1 VRIALAR
8 LVPVALLAAAL
19 AGCAAGSSA
28 YKKGYIAAKVH
39 DWDTAVAHFRTA
51 VQDDPDKPEYRIA
64 LERAMMEA
72 ALLHAS
78 AAKDFEAQGQ
88 LDAAL
93 REYHRASEYDPSN
106 RQLAAR
112 VVDLD
117 RRIAE
122 QIEAGRP
129 RPKIDVMRERARR
142 LSPEPTL
149 NPSSREPLDLH
160 FTGSV
165 RDLLK
170 FIADATG
177 INITFTGDYRDP
189 PQYSI
194 QISGVT
200 LEQALQQVLS
210 ANTLFY
216 KVLNERTILVIPD
229 TAQNRNRYEEMVV
242 RTFYLSHADAQD
254 VVQLLNAVMRVPG
267 VPMVPAFFP
276 NKNQNSITVRTSAP
290 MMAIMERLVE
300 ANDRPPG
307 EIILDVQILEV
318 NRTRAKQF
326 GLDLSAYSITGIFS
340 PEVAPGVSTPTGGGA
355 SAITTSPFNL
365 NTLSRGVSAADFYLS
380 VPTAIIRFLET
391 DSQTKLVA
399 KPQLRGQEGQ
409 KITLNLGDEIPVAQ
423 TTFGSIGGAGSLAT
437 TPVSSYQ
444 YKPVGIIVIVTP
456 RVTFDGDVVLEL
468 SVENSAVGQDVNIA
482 GQNFPSF
489 ATRKVETKIRLRDGE
504 STLLAGLL
512 REDSR
517 RTYKGFPGL
526 IHLPVFKSLFTSN
539 DLSSGQTDIVM
550 LLTPRIVRG
559 HDLKQQDIDPVYIG
573 SQQNLGL
580 TGPPPLIGAPEGAG
594 SAPPV
599 PPGTAPGLAPAPGA
613 PGTLQ
618 QPGVVPQTPTHAPAP
633 TPPAPQPEAA
643 QQPALQ
649 PEPAPT
655 PAAQEAP
662 PPPVPGGMRM
672 TVTTPGT
679 EFRVGG
685 GPYTVPISVSDSP
698 RVTTVT
704 VTLTF
709 NPAVL
714 KVRSVQEG
722 SFMRQGGVTA
732 QFTHQEDA
740 AAGRVDLT
748 VVRNGDAVGATGSG
762 LIAAVLF
769 EPVGPGSTSITAA
782 GAAAGPGGA
791 AVTVQT
797 TPASVTVK

>member
-8 LVPVALLAAAL
+8 LVPVALLAAVL
-19 AGCAAGSSA
+19 AGCATGSSA
-28 YKKGYIAAKVH
+28 YKKGYTAAKVH

-51 VQDDPDKPEYRIA
+51 VQEDPDKPEYRIA

-78 AAKDFEAQGQ
+78 AGKEFEAQGQ

-112 VVDLD
+112 VMDID

-122 QIEAGRP
+122 QIEASRP

-142 LSPEPTL
+142 MTPEPTL
-149 NPSSREPLDLH
+149 NPASREPLDLH

-210 ANTLFY
+210 ANALFY

-242 RTFYLSHADAQD
+242 RTFYLSHAEATE

-267 VPMVPAFFP
+267 VPMVPAFYA
-276 NKNQNSITVRTSAP
+276 NKTQNSITVRGSAP
-290 MMAIMERLVE
+290 LVAIMERLVE

-318 NRTRAKQF
+318 NRGRAKQF
-326 GLDLSAYSITGIFS
+326 GLDLSAYSITGVFS
-340 PEVAPGVSTPTGGGA
+340 PEARPKGVGD
-355 SAITTSPFNL
+355 TTAVNPVQPPFNL
-365 NTLSRGVSAADFYLS
+365 NTISRGVSAADFYLS

-409 KITLNLGDEIPVAQ
+409 KITLNLGDQIPVAN
-423 TTFGSIGGAGSLAT
+423 TTFGAIGGAGSLAT
-437 TPVSSYQ
+437 TPVSSYS
-444 YKPVGIIVIVTP
+444 YKDVGINVIVTP

-468 SVENSAVGQDVNIA
+468 SVENSAVGQDVSIA

-489 ATRKVETKIRLRDGE
+489 ASRKVETKIRLRDGE

-517 RTYKGFPGL
+517 RAYKGFPGL

-539 DLSSGQTDIVM
+539 DISSSQTDIVM

-559 HDLKQQDIDPVYIG
+559 HDLTQQDIDPVYIG

-580 TGPPPLIGAPEGAG
+580 TGPPPLIGAPESGGAAP
-594 SAPPV
+594 APPA
-599 PPGTAPGLAPAPGA
+599 PQAAPGQLAPAPGA
-613 PGTLQ
+613 TGTLP
-618 QPGVVPQTPTHAPAP
+618 QPGVVPQTPPAP
-633 TPPAPQPEAA
+633 STTPPLPPQPEAP
-643 QQPALQ
+643 QQPMLQ
-649 PEPAPT
+649 PEPSPT
-655 PAAQEAP
+655 PAAPQA
-662 PPPVPGGMRM
+662 PVPSGLRM
-672 TVTTPGT
+672 VVTTPGP
-679 EFRVGG
+679 EFRLGG

-698 RVTTVT
+698 RVSTVT

-709 NPAVL
+709 DPAVL

-722 SFMRQGGVTA
+722 SFMRQGGVEA
-732 QFTHQEDA
+732 QFTHQEDPA
-740 AAGRVDLT
+740 GGRVDLT

-762 LIAAVLF
+762 LIAAVMF
-769 EPVGPGSTSITAA
+769 EPVAAGSTTITAA
-782 GAAAGPGGA
+782 GAASGPGGA
-791 AVTVQT
+791 PVTVQAA
-797 TPASVTVK
+797 PASVTVK

>member
-1 VRIALAR
+1 MKTALAR
-8 LVPVALLAAAL
+8 LVPVALVAATL

-28 YKKGYIAAKVH
+28 YKKGYTAAKVH
-39 DWDTAVAHFRTA
+39 DWDAAVAHFRTA

-72 ALLHAS
+72 ALIHAS
-78 AAKDFEAQGQ
+78 AAKEFEAQGQ

-112 VVDLD
+112 VVELD
-117 RRIAE
+117 RKIAE

-142 LSPEPTL
+142 LTPEPTL
-149 NPSSREPLDLH
+149 NPTSREPLDLH

-177 INITFTGDYRDP
+177 INITFTGDFRDP
-189 PQYSI
+189 PQYTI

-210 ANTLFY
+210 ANALFY

-254 VVQLLNAVMRVPG
+254 IVQLLNAVMRVPG

-276 NKNQNSITVRTSAP
+276 NKNQNSITVRGTAALV
-290 MMAIMERLVE
+290 AIMERLVE

-340 PEVAPGVSTPTGGGA
+340 PEAAPGVSTPTGGGG
-355 SAITTSPFNL
+355 SSITTSPFNL

-409 KITLNLGDEIPVAQ
+409 KITLALGDQIPVAN

-437 TPVSSYQ
+437 TPVSSYT
-444 YKPVGIIVIVTP
+444 YKDVGINVIVTP

-468 SVENSAVGQDVNIA
+468 SVENSALGQDVNIA

-489 ATRKVETKIRLRDGE
+489 ASRKVDTKIRLRDGE

-526 IHLPVFKSLFTSN
+526 IHLPVFKSFFTSN

-559 HDLKQQDIDPVYIG
+559 HELTQQDVDPVYIG

-580 TGPPPLIGAPEGAG
+580 TGPPPLIGAPETPAGA
-594 SAPPV
+594 
-599 PPGTAPGLAPAPGA
+599 APAPQGSGPGLVPAPAA

-618 QPGVVPQTPTHAPAP
+618 QPGVVPQAPAP
-633 TPPAPQPEAA
+633 APAPAPQPEAS
-643 QQPALQ
+643 QTPILQ

-655 PAAQEAP
+655 PAGQEAQTQP
-662 PPPVPGGMRM
+662 AAAGGMRM
-672 TVTTPGT
+672 SVTTPGT

-722 SFMRQGGVTA
+722 SFMRQGGVST

-748 VVRNGDAVGATGSG
+748 VVRNGDAVGATGAG
-762 LIAAVLF
+762 LIGAVMFDPVAA
-769 EPVGPGSTSITAA
+769 GSTTITAA
-782 GAAAGPGGA
+782 GAAAGPAGA
-791 AVTVQT
+791 PVTVQVA
-797 TPASVTVK
+797 PASVTVK

>member
-1 VRIALAR
+1 MRIALAR
-8 LVPVALLAAAL
+8 LVPVALLAAVL
-19 AGCAAGSSA
+19 AGCATGSSA
-28 YKKGYIAAKVH
+28 YKKGYTAAKVH

-51 VQDDPDKPEYRIA
+51 VQEDPDKPEYRIA

-78 AAKDFEAQGQ
+78 AGKEFEAQGQ

-112 VVDLD
+112 VMDID

-122 QIEAGRP
+122 QIEASRP

-142 LSPEPTL
+142 MTPEPTL
-149 NPSSREPLDLH
+149 NPASREPLDLH

-210 ANTLFY
+210 ANALFY

-242 RTFYLSHADAQD
+242 RTFYLSHAEATE

-267 VPMVPAFFP
+267 VPMVPAFYA
-276 NKNQNSITVRTSAP
+276 NKTQNSITVRGSAP
-290 MMAIMERLVE
+290 LVAIMERLVE

-318 NRTRAKQF
+318 NRGRAKQF
-326 GLDLSAYSITGIFS
+326 GLDLSAYSITGVFS
-340 PEVAPGVSTPTGGGA
+340 PEARPKGVGD
-355 SAITTSPFNL
+355 TTAVNPVQPPFNL
-365 NTLSRGVSAADFYLS
+365 NTISRGVSAADFYLS

-409 KITLNLGDEIPVAQ
+409 KITLNLGDQIPVAN
-423 TTFGSIGGAGSLAT
+423 TTFGAIGGAGSLAT
-437 TPVSSYQ
+437 TPVSSYS
-444 YKPVGIIVIVTP
+444 YKDVGINVIVTP

-468 SVENSAVGQDVNIA
+468 SVENSAVGQDVSIA

-489 ATRKVETKIRLRDGE
+489 ASRKVETKIRLRDGE

-517 RTYKGFPGL
+517 RAYKGFPGL

-539 DLSSGQTDIVM
+539 DISSSQTDIVM

-559 HDLKQQDIDPVYIG
+559 HDLTQQDIDPVYIG

-580 TGPPPLIGAPEGAG
+580 TGPPPLIGAPESGGAAP
-594 SAPPV
+594 APPA
-599 PPGTAPGLAPAPGA
+599 PQAAPGQLAPAPGA
-613 PGTLQ
+613 TGTLP
-618 QPGVVPQTPTHAPAP
+618 QPGVVPQTPPAP
-633 TPPAPQPEAA
+633 STTPPLPPQPEAP
-643 QQPALQ
+643 QQPMLQ
-649 PEPAPT
+649 PEPSPT
-655 PAAQEAP
+655 PAAPQA
-662 PPPVPGGMRM
+662 PVPSGLRM
-672 TVTTPGT
+672 VVTTPGP
-679 EFRVGG
+679 EFRLGG

-698 RVTTVT
+698 RVSTVT

-709 NPAVL
+709 DPAVL

-722 SFMRQGGVTA
+722 SFMRQGGVEA
-732 QFTHQEDA
+732 QFTHQEDPA
-740 AAGRVDLT
+740 GGRVDLT

-762 LIAAVLF
+762 LIAAVMF
-769 EPVGPGSTSITAA
+769 EPVAAGSTTITAA
-782 GAAAGPGGA
+782 GAASGPGGA
-791 AVTVQT
+791 PVTVQAA
-797 TPASVTVK
+797 PASVTVK

>member
-1 VRIALAR
+1 MRIALAR
-8 LVPVALLAAAL
+8 LVPVALLAAVL
-19 AGCAAGSSA
+19 AGCATGSSA
-28 YKKGYIAAKVH
+28 YKKGYTAAKVH

-51 VQDDPDKPEYRIA
+51 VQEDPDKPEYRIA

-78 AAKDFEAQGQ
+78 AGKEFEAQGQ

-112 VVDLD
+112 VMDID

-122 QIEAGRP
+122 QIEASRP

-142 LSPEPTL
+142 MTPEPTL
-149 NPSSREPLDLH
+149 NPASREPLDLH

-210 ANTLFY
+210 ANALFY
-216 KVLNERTILVIPD
+216 KVLNERTILVVPD

-242 RTFYLSHADAQD
+242 RTFYLSHAEATE

-267 VPMVPAFFP
+267 VPMVPAFYA
-276 NKNQNSITVRTSAP
+276 NKTQNSITVRGSAP
-290 MMAIMERLVE
+290 LVAIMERLVE

-318 NRTRAKQF
+318 NRGRAKQF
-326 GLDLSAYSITGIFS
+326 GLDLSAYSITGVFS
-340 PEVAPGVSTPTGGGA
+340 PEARPKGVGD
-355 SAITTSPFNL
+355 TTAVNPVQPPFNL
-365 NTLSRGVSAADFYLS
+365 NTISRGVSAADFYLS

-409 KITLNLGDEIPVAQ
+409 KITLNLGDQIPVAN
-423 TTFGSIGGAGSLAT
+423 TTFGAIGGAGSLAT
-437 TPVSSYQ
+437 TPVSSYS
-444 YKPVGIIVIVTP
+444 YKDVGINVIVTP

-468 SVENSAVGQDVNIA
+468 SVENSAVGQDVSIA

-489 ATRKVETKIRLRDGE
+489 ASRKVETKIRLRDGE

-517 RTYKGFPGL
+517 RAYKGFPGL

-539 DLSSGQTDIVM
+539 DISSSQTDIVM

-559 HDLKQQDIDPVYIG
+559 HDLTQQDIDPVYIG

-580 TGPPPLIGAPEGAG
+580 TGPPPLIGAPESGGAAP
-594 SAPPV
+594 APPA
-599 PPGTAPGLAPAPGA
+599 PQAAPGQLAPAPGA
-613 PGTLQ
+613 TGTLP
-618 QPGVVPQTPTHAPAP
+618 QPGVVPQTPPAP
-633 TPPAPQPEAA
+633 STTPPLPPQPEAP
-643 QQPALQ
+643 QQPMLQ
-649 PEPAPT
+649 PEPSPT
-655 PAAQEAP
+655 PAAPQA
-662 PPPVPGGMRM
+662 PVPSGLRM
-672 TVTTPGT
+672 VVTTPGP
-679 EFRVGG
+679 EFRLGG

-698 RVTTVT
+698 RVSTVT

-709 NPAVL
+709 DPAVL
-714 KVRSVQEG
+714 KVRSVKEG
-722 SFMRQGGVTA
+722 SFMRQGGVEA
-732 QFTHQEDA
+732 QFTHQEDPA
-740 AAGRVDLT
+740 GGRVDLT

-762 LIAAVLF
+762 LIAAVMF
-769 EPVGPGSTSITAA
+769 EPVAAGSTTITAA
-782 GAAAGPGGA
+782 GAASGPGGA
-791 AVTVQT
+791 PVTVQAA
-797 TPASVTVK
+797 PASVTVK

>member
-1 VRIALAR
+1 MRIALAR
-8 LVPVALLAAAL
+8 LVPVALLAAVL
-19 AGCAAGSSA
+19 AGCATGSSA
-28 YKKGYIAAKVH
+28 YKKGYTAAKVH

-51 VQDDPDKPEYRIA
+51 VQEDPDKPEYRIA

-78 AAKDFEAQGQ
+78 AGKEFEAQGQ

-112 VVDLD
+112 VMDID

-122 QIEAGRP
+122 QIEASRP

-142 LSPEPTL
+142 MTPEPTL
-149 NPSSREPLDLH
+149 NPASREPLDLH

-210 ANTLFY
+210 ANALFY

-242 RTFYLSHADAQD
+242 RTFYLSHAEATE

-267 VPMVPAFFP
+267 VPMVPAFYA
-276 NKNQNSITVRTSAP
+276 NKTQNSITVRGSAP
-290 MMAIMERLVE
+290 LVAIMERLVE

-318 NRTRAKQF
+318 NRGRAKQF
-326 GLDLSAYSITGIFS
+326 GLDLSAYSITGVFS
-340 PEVAPGVSTPTGGGA
+340 PEARPKGVGD
-355 SAITTSPFNL
+355 TTAVNPVQPPFNL
-365 NTLSRGVSAADFYLS
+365 NTISRGVSAADFYLS

-409 KITLNLGDEIPVAQ
+409 KITLNLGDQIPVAN
-423 TTFGSIGGAGSLAT
+423 TTFGAIGGAGSLAT
-437 TPVSSYQ
+437 TPVSSYS
-444 YKPVGIIVIVTP
+444 YKDVGINVIVTP

-468 SVENSAVGQDVNIA
+468 SVENSAVGQDVSIA

-489 ATRKVETKIRLRDGE
+489 ASRKVETKIRLRDGE

-517 RTYKGFPGL
+517 RAYKGFPGL

-539 DLSSGQTDIVM
+539 DISSSQTDIVM

-559 HDLKQQDIDPVYIG
+559 HDLTQQDIDPVYIG

-580 TGPPPLIGAPEGAG
+580 TGPPPLIGAPESGGAAP
-594 SAPPV
+594 APPA
-599 PPGTAPGLAPAPGA
+599 PQAAPGQLAPAPGA
-613 PGTLQ
+613 TGTLP
-618 QPGVVPQTPTHAPAP
+618 QPGVVPQTPLAPST
-633 TPPAPQPEAA
+633 TPPLPPQPEAP
-643 QQPALQ
+643 QQPMLQ
-649 PEPAPT
+649 PEPSPT
-655 PAAQEAP
+655 PAAPQA
-662 PPPVPGGMRM
+662 PVPSGLRM
-672 TVTTPGT
+672 VVTTPGP
-679 EFRVGG
+679 EFRLGG

-698 RVTTVT
+698 RVSTVT

-709 NPAVL
+709 DPAVL

-722 SFMRQGGVTA
+722 SFMRQGGVEA
-732 QFTHQEDA
+732 QFTHQEDPA
-740 AAGRVDLT
+740 GGRVDLT

-762 LIAAVLF
+762 LIAAVMF
-769 EPVGPGSTSITAA
+769 EPVAAGSTTITAA
-782 GAAAGPGGA
+782 GAASGPGGA
-791 AVTVQT
+791 PVTVQAA
-797 TPASVTVK
+797 PASVTVK

>member
-1 VRIALAR
+1 
-8 LVPVALLAAAL
+8 VALLAAVL
-19 AGCAAGSSA
+19 AGCATGSSA
-28 YKKGYIAAKVH
+28 YKKGYTAAKVH

-51 VQDDPDKPEYRIA
+51 VQEDPDKPEYRIA

-78 AAKDFEAQGQ
+78 AGKEFEAQGQ

-112 VVDLD
+112 VMDID

-122 QIEAGRP
+122 QIEASRP

-142 LSPEPTL
+142 MTPEPTL
-149 NPSSREPLDLH
+149 NPASREPLDLH

-210 ANTLFY
+210 ANALFY

-242 RTFYLSHADAQD
+242 RTFYLSHAEATE

-267 VPMVPAFFP
+267 VPMVPAFYA
-276 NKNQNSITVRTSAP
+276 NKTQNSITVRGSAP
-290 MMAIMERLVE
+290 LVAIMERLVE

-318 NRTRAKQF
+318 NRGRAKQF
-326 GLDLSAYSITGIFS
+326 GLDLSAYSITGVFS
-340 PEVAPGVSTPTGGGA
+340 PEARPKGVGD
-355 SAITTSPFNL
+355 TTAVNPVQPPFNL
-365 NTLSRGVSAADFYLS
+365 NTISRGVSAADFYLS

-409 KITLNLGDEIPVAQ
+409 KITLNLGDQIPVAN
-423 TTFGSIGGAGSLAT
+423 TTFGAIGGAGSLAT
-437 TPVSSYQ
+437 TPVSSYS
-444 YKPVGIIVIVTP
+444 YKDVGINVIVTP

-468 SVENSAVGQDVNIA
+468 SVENSAVGQDVSIA

-489 ATRKVETKIRLRDGE
+489 ASRKVETKIRLRDGE

-517 RTYKGFPGL
+517 RAYKGFPGL

-539 DLSSGQTDIVM
+539 DISSSQTDIVM

-559 HDLKQQDIDPVYIG
+559 HDLTQQDIDPVYIG

-580 TGPPPLIGAPEGAG
+580 TGPPPLIGAPESGGAAP
-594 SAPPV
+594 APPA
-599 PPGTAPGLAPAPGA
+599 PQAAPGQLAPAPGA
-613 PGTLQ
+613 TGTLP
-618 QPGVVPQTPTHAPAP
+618 QPGVVPQTPPAP
-633 TPPAPQPEAA
+633 STTPPLPPQPEAP
-643 QQPALQ
+643 QQPMLQ
-649 PEPAPT
+649 PEPSPT
-655 PAAQEAP
+655 PAAPQA
-662 PPPVPGGMRM
+662 PVPSGLRM
-672 TVTTPGT
+672 VVTTPGP
-679 EFRVGG
+679 EFRLGG

-698 RVTTVT
+698 RVSTVT

-709 NPAVL
+709 DPAVL

-722 SFMRQGGVTA
+722 SFMRQGGVEA
-732 QFTHQEDA
+732 QFTHQEDPA
-740 AAGRVDLT
+740 GGRVDLT

-762 LIAAVLF
+762 LIAAVMF
-769 EPVGPGSTSITAA
+769 EPVAAGSTTITAA
-782 GAAAGPGGA
+782 GAASGPGGA
-791 AVTVQT
+791 PVTVQAA
-797 TPASVTVK
+797 PASVTVK

>member
-1 VRIALAR
+1 MRIALAR
-8 LVPVALLAAAL
+8 LVPIALLAAAL
-19 AGCAAGSSA
+19 TGCAAGSSA
-28 YKKGYIAAKVH
+28 YKKGYTAAKVH

-72 ALLHAS
+72 ALIHAS
-78 AAKDFEAQGQ
+78 AGKDFEAQGQ

-112 VVDLD
+112 VMDVD

-122 QIEAGRP
+122 QIEATRP

-142 LSPEPTL
+142 LTPEPTL
-149 NPSSREPLDLH
+149 NPTSREPLDLH

-210 ANTLFY
+210 ANALFY

-267 VPMVPAFFP
+267 VPMVPAFFA
-276 NKNQNSITVRTSAP
+276 NKNQNSITVRGSAP
-290 MMAIMERLVE
+290 LVAIMERLVE

-318 NRTRAKQF
+318 SRGRAKQF
-326 GLDLSAYSITGIFS
+326 GLDLSAYSITGVFS
-340 PEVAPGVSTPTGGGA
+340 PEARPTPAPATGGTVGVP
-355 SAITTSPFNL
+355 PFNL
-365 NTLSRGVSAADFYLS
+365 NTISRGVSAADFYLS
-380 VPTAIIRFLET
+380 VPTAIVRFLET
-391 DSQTKLVA
+391 DTQTKLVA

-409 KITLNLGDEIPVAQ
+409 KITLNLGDQIPVAN
-423 TTFGSIGGAGSLAT
+423 TTFGAIGGAGSLAT
-437 TPVSSYQ
+437 TPVSSYT
-444 YKPVGIIVIVTP
+444 YKDVGINVTVTP
-456 RVTFDGDVVLEL
+456 RVTFDGDVILEL
-468 SVENSAVGQDVNIA
+468 TVENSAVGQDVNIA

-489 ATRKVETKIRLRDGE
+489 ASRKVETKIRLRDGE

-526 IHLPVFKSLFTSN
+526 IHLPVFKSIFTSN
-539 DLSSGQTDIVM
+539 DLQSGQTDIVM

-580 TGPPPLIGAPEGAG
+580 SGPPPLIGAPDSGGGAP
-594 SAPPV
+594 APPA
-599 PPGTAPGLAPAPGA
+599 PQSTPGQLAPAPGA
-613 PGTLQ
+613 TGTLP
-618 QPGVVPQTPTHAPAP
+618 QPGVVPQTPPAP
-633 TPPAPQPEAA
+633 STAPPLPPQPEAP
-643 QQPALQ
+643 QQPMLQ
-649 PEPAPT
+649 PEPSPT
-655 PAAQEAP
+655 PAAPEATQA
-662 PPPVPGGMRM
+662 PVPGGLRM
-672 TVTTPGT
+672 VVTTPGP
-679 EFRVGG
+679 EFRLGG

-722 SFMRQGGVTA
+722 SFMRQGGVTS
-732 QFTHQEDA
+732 QFTHQEDPA
-740 AAGRVDLT
+740 GGRVDLT
-748 VVRNGDAVGATGSG
+748 VVRNGDAIGATGSG
-762 LIAAVLF
+762 LIAAVMF
-769 EPVGPGSTSITAA
+769 EPVAPGSTTITAA
-782 GAAAGPGGA
+782 GAASGPGGA
-791 AVTVQT
+791 PVTVQAV
-797 TPASVTVK
+797 PASVTVK

>member
-1 VRIALAR
+1 MRIALAR
-8 LVPVALLAAAL
+8 LVPVALLAAVL
-19 AGCAAGSSA
+19 AGCATGSSA
-28 YKKGYIAAKVH
+28 YKKGYTAAKVH

-51 VQDDPDKPEYRIA
+51 VQEDPDKPEYRIA

-78 AAKDFEAQGQ
+78 AGKEFEAQGQ

-112 VVDLD
+112 VMDID

-122 QIEAGRP
+122 QIEASRP

-142 LSPEPTL
+142 MSPEPTL
-149 NPSSREPLDLH
+149 NPTSREPLDLH

-210 ANTLFY
+210 ANALFY

-242 RTFYLSHADAQD
+242 RTFYLSHAEATE

-267 VPMVPAFFP
+267 VPMVPAFYA
-276 NKNQNSITVRTSAP
+276 NKTQNSITVRGSAP
-290 MMAIMERLVE
+290 LVAIMERLVE

-318 NRTRAKQF
+318 NRGRAKQF
-326 GLDLSAYSITGIFS
+326 GLDLSAYSITGVFS
-340 PEVAPGVSTPTGGGA
+340 PEARPKGVGD
-355 SAITTSPFNL
+355 TTAVNPVQPPFNL
-365 NTLSRGVSAADFYLS
+365 NTISRGVSAADFYLS

-409 KITLNLGDEIPVAQ
+409 KITLNLGDQIPVAN
-423 TTFGSIGGAGSLAT
+423 TTFGAIGGAGSLAT
-437 TPVSSYQ
+437 TPVSSYS
-444 YKPVGIIVIVTP
+444 YKDVGINVIVTP

-468 SVENSAVGQDVNIA
+468 SVENSAVGQDVSIA

-489 ATRKVETKIRLRDGE
+489 ASRKVETKIRLRDGE

-517 RTYKGFPGL
+517 RAYKGFPGL

-539 DLSSGQTDIVM
+539 DISSSQTDIVM

-559 HDLKQQDIDPVYIG
+559 HDLTQQDIDPVYIG

-580 TGPPPLIGAPEGAG
+580 TGPPPLIGAPESGGAAP
-594 SAPPV
+594 APPA
-599 PPGTAPGLAPAPGA
+599 PQAAPGQLAPAPGA
-613 PGTLQ
+613 TGTLP
-618 QPGVVPQTPTHAPAP
+618 QPGVVPQTPPAP
-633 TPPAPQPEAA
+633 STTPPLPPQPEAP
-643 QQPALQ
+643 QQPMLQ
-649 PEPAPT
+649 PEPSPT
-655 PAAQEAP
+655 PAAPQA
-662 PPPVPGGMRM
+662 PVPSGLRM
-672 TVTTPGT
+672 VVTTPGP
-679 EFRVGG
+679 EFRLGG

-698 RVTTVT
+698 RVSTVT

-709 NPAVL
+709 DPAVL

-722 SFMRQGGVTA
+722 SFMRQGGVEA
-732 QFTHQEDA
+732 QFTHQEDPA
-740 AAGRVDLT
+740 GGRVDLT

-762 LIAAVLF
+762 LIAAVMF
-769 EPVGPGSTSITAA
+769 EPVAAGSTTITAA
-782 GAAAGPGGA
+782 GAASGPGGA
-791 AVTVQT
+791 PVTVQAA
-797 TPASVTVK
+797 PVSVTVK

>member
-8 LVPVALLAAAL
+8 LVPIALLAAVL
-19 AGCAAGSSA
+19 TGCAAGSSA
-28 YKKGYIAAKVH
+28 YKKGYTAAKVH

-78 AAKDFEAQGQ
+78 AGKDFEAQGQ

-112 VVDLD
+112 VVDVD

-122 QIEAGRP
+122 QIEASRP

-142 LSPEPTL
+142 MTPEPTL
-149 NPSSREPLDLH
+149 NPTSREPLDLH

-170 FIADATG
+170 FIADAFG

-210 ANTLFY
+210 ANALFY
-216 KVLNERTILVIPD
+216 KVLNEHTILVIPD

-267 VPMVPAFFP
+267 VPMVPAFFA
-276 NKNQNSITVRTSAP
+276 NKNQNSITVRGSAP
-290 MMAIMERLVE
+290 LVAIMERLVE

-318 NRTRAKQF
+318 SRGRAKQF
-326 GLDLSAYSITGIFS
+326 GLDLSAYSITGVFS
-340 PEVAPGVSTPTGGGA
+340 PEVAPTVGTGGAISTP
-355 SAITTSPFNL
+355 PFNL
-365 NTLSRGVSAADFYLS
+365 NTISRGVSAADFYLS
-380 VPTAIIRFLET
+380 VPTAIVRFLET
-391 DSQTKLVA
+391 DTQTKLVA

-409 KITLNLGDEIPVAQ
+409 KITLNLGDQIPVAN
-423 TTFGSIGGAGSLAT
+423 TTFGAIGGAGSLAT
-437 TPVSSYQ
+437 TPVSSYT
-444 YKPVGIIVIVTP
+444 YKDVGINVIVTP
-456 RVTFDGDVVLEL
+456 RVTFDGDVILEL

-489 ATRKVETKIRLRDGE
+489 ASRKVETKIRLRDGE

-539 DLSSGQTDIVM
+539 DLQSGQTDIVM

-559 HDLKQQDIDPVYIG
+559 HDLKQEDIDPVYIG

-580 TGPPPLIGAPEGAG
+580 TGPPPLIGAPDSGGAAPAPPAPEGA
-594 SAPPV
+594 
-599 PPGTAPGLAPAPGA
+599 PGQQLAPAPGA
-613 PGTLQ
+613 TGTLP
-618 QPGVVPQTPTHAPAP
+618 QPGVVPQTPPAP
-633 TPPAPQPEAA
+633 STTPPLPPQPEAP
-643 QQPALQ
+643 QQPMLQ
-649 PEPAPT
+649 PEPSPT
-655 PAAQEAP
+655 PAAPEATQA
-662 PPPVPGGMRM
+662 PVPGGLRLV
-672 TVTTPGT
+672 VTAPGP
-679 EFRVGG
+679 EFRLGG

-722 SFMRQGGVTA
+722 SFMRQGGVTS
-732 QFTHQEDA
+732 QFTHQEDPA
-740 AAGRVDLT
+740 GGRVDLT

-762 LIAAVLF
+762 LIAAVMF
-769 EPVGPGSTSITAA
+769 EPVAPGSTTITAA
-782 GAAAGPGGA
+782 GAASGPGGA
-791 AVTVQT
+791 PVTVQAV
-797 TPASVTVK
+797 PASVTVK

>member
-1 VRIALAR
+1 MRIALAR
-8 LVPVALLAAAL
+8 LVPVALLAAVL
-19 AGCAAGSSA
+19 AGCATGSSA
-28 YKKGYIAAKVH
+28 YKKGYTAAKVH

-51 VQDDPDKPEYRIA
+51 VQEDPDKPEYRIA

-78 AAKDFEAQGQ
+78 AGKEFEAQGQ

-112 VVDLD
+112 VMDID

-122 QIEAGRP
+122 QIEASRP

-142 LSPEPTL
+142 MTPEPTL
-149 NPSSREPLDLH
+149 NPASREPLDLH

-210 ANTLFY
+210 ANALFY
-216 KVLNERTILVIPD
+216 KVLNERTILVVPD

-242 RTFYLSHADAQD
+242 RTFYLSHAEATE

-267 VPMVPAFFP
+267 VPMVPAFYA
-276 NKNQNSITVRTSAP
+276 NKTQNSITVRGSAP
-290 MMAIMERLVE
+290 LVAIMERLVE

-318 NRTRAKQF
+318 NRGRAKQF
-326 GLDLSAYSITGIFS
+326 GLDLSAYSITGVFS
-340 PEVAPGVSTPTGGGA
+340 PEARPKGVGD
-355 SAITTSPFNL
+355 TTAVNPVQPPFNL
-365 NTLSRGVSAADFYLS
+365 NTISRGVSAADFYLS

-409 KITLNLGDEIPVAQ
+409 KITLNLGDQIPVAN
-423 TTFGSIGGAGSLAT
+423 TTFGAIGGAGSLAT
-437 TPVSSYQ
+437 TPVSSYS
-444 YKPVGIIVIVTP
+444 YKDVGINVIVTP

-468 SVENSAVGQDVNIA
+468 SVENSAVGQDVSIA

-489 ATRKVETKIRLRDGE
+489 ASRKVETKIRLRDGE

-517 RTYKGFPGL
+517 RAYKGFPGL

-539 DLSSGQTDIVM
+539 DISSSQTDIVM

-559 HDLKQQDIDPVYIG
+559 HDLTQQDIDPVYIG

-580 TGPPPLIGAPEGAG
+580 TGPPPLIGAPESGGAAP
-594 SAPPV
+594 APPA
-599 PPGTAPGLAPAPGA
+599 PQAAPGQLAPAPGA
-613 PGTLQ
+613 TGTLP
-618 QPGVVPQTPTHAPAP
+618 QPGVVPQTPPAP
-633 TPPAPQPEAA
+633 STTPPLPPQPEAP
-643 QQPALQ
+643 QQPMLQ
-649 PEPAPT
+649 PEPSPT
-655 PAAQEAP
+655 PAAPQA
-662 PPPVPGGMRM
+662 PVPSGLRM
-672 TVTTPGT
+672 VVTTPGP
-679 EFRVGG
+679 EFRLGG

-698 RVTTVT
+698 RVSTVT

-709 NPAVL
+709 DPAVL

-722 SFMRQGGVTA
+722 SFMRQGGVEA
-732 QFTHQEDA
+732 QFTHQEDPA
-740 AAGRVDLT
+740 GGRVDLT

-762 LIAAVLF
+762 LIAAVMF
-769 EPVGPGSTSITAA
+769 EPVAAGSTTITAA
-782 GAAAGPGGA
+782 GAASGPGGA
-791 AVTVQT
+791 PVTVQAA
-797 TPASVTVK
+797 PASVTVK

>member
-1 VRIALAR
+1 MRIALAR
-8 LVPVALLAAAL
+8 LVPVALLAAVL
-19 AGCAAGSSA
+19 AGCATGSSA
-28 YKKGYIAAKVH
+28 YKKGYTAAKVH

-51 VQDDPDKPEYRIA
+51 VQEDPNKPEYRIA

-78 AAKDFEAQGQ
+78 AGKEFEAQGQ

-112 VVDLD
+112 VMDID

-122 QIEAGRP
+122 QIEASRP

-142 LSPEPTL
+142 MTPEPTL
-149 NPSSREPLDLH
+149 NPASREPLDLH

-210 ANTLFY
+210 ANALFY

-242 RTFYLSHADAQD
+242 RTFYLSHAEATE

-267 VPMVPAFFP
+267 VPMVPAFYA
-276 NKNQNSITVRTSAP
+276 NKTQNSITVRGSAP
-290 MMAIMERLVE
+290 LVAIMERLVE

-318 NRTRAKQF
+318 NRGRAKQF
-326 GLDLSAYSITGIFS
+326 GLDLSAYSITGVFS
-340 PEVAPGVSTPTGGGA
+340 PEARPKGVGD
-355 SAITTSPFNL
+355 TTAVNPVQPPFNL
-365 NTLSRGVSAADFYLS
+365 NTISRGVSAADFYLS

-409 KITLNLGDEIPVAQ
+409 KITLNLGDQIPVAN
-423 TTFGSIGGAGSLAT
+423 TTFGAIGGAGSLAT
-437 TPVSSYQ
+437 TPVSSYS
-444 YKPVGIIVIVTP
+444 YKDVGINVIVTP

-468 SVENSAVGQDVNIA
+468 SVENSAVGQDVSIA

-489 ATRKVETKIRLRDGE
+489 ASRKVETKIRLRDGE

-517 RTYKGFPGL
+517 RAYKGFPGL

-539 DLSSGQTDIVM
+539 DISSSQTDIVM

-559 HDLKQQDIDPVYIG
+559 HDLTQQDIDPVYIG

-580 TGPPPLIGAPEGAG
+580 TGPPPLIGAPESGGAAP
-594 SAPPV
+594 APPA
-599 PPGTAPGLAPAPGA
+599 PQAAPGQLAPAPGA
-613 PGTLQ
+613 TGTLP
-618 QPGVVPQTPTHAPAP
+618 QPGVVPQTPPAP
-633 TPPAPQPEAA
+633 STTPPLPPQPEAP
-643 QQPALQ
+643 QQPMLQ
-649 PEPAPT
+649 PEPSPT
-655 PAAQEAP
+655 PAAPQA
-662 PPPVPGGMRM
+662 PVPSGLRM
-672 TVTTPGT
+672 VVTTPGP
-679 EFRVGG
+679 EFRLGG

-698 RVTTVT
+698 RVSTVT

-709 NPAVL
+709 DPAVL

-722 SFMRQGGVTA
+722 SFMRQGGVEA
-732 QFTHQEDA
+732 QFTHQEDPA
-740 AAGRVDLT
+740 GGRVDLT

-762 LIAAVLF
+762 LIAAVMF
-769 EPVGPGSTSITAA
+769 EPVAAGSTTITAA
-782 GAAAGPGGA
+782 GAASGPGGA
-791 AVTVQT
+791 PVTVQAA
-797 TPASVTVK
+797 PASVTVK

>member
-1 VRIALAR
+1 MRIALAR
-8 LVPVALLAAAL
+8 LVPVALLAAVL
-19 AGCAAGSSA
+19 AGCATGSSA
-28 YKKGYIAAKVH
+28 YKKGYTAAKVH

-51 VQDDPDKPEYRIA
+51 VQEDPDKPEYRIA

-78 AAKDFEAQGQ
+78 AGKEFEAQGQ

-112 VVDLD
+112 VMDID

-122 QIEAGRP
+122 QIEASRP

-142 LSPEPTL
+142 MTPEPTL
-149 NPSSREPLDLH
+149 NPASREPLDLH

-210 ANTLFY
+210 ANALFY

-242 RTFYLSHADAQD
+242 RTFYLSHAEATE

-267 VPMVPAFFP
+267 VPMVPAFYA
-276 NKNQNSITVRTSAP
+276 NKTQNSITVRGSAP
-290 MMAIMERLVE
+290 LVAIMERLVE

-318 NRTRAKQF
+318 NRGRAKQF
-326 GLDLSAYSITGIFS
+326 GLDLSAYSITGVFS
-340 PEVAPGVSTPTGGGA
+340 PEARPKGVGD
-355 SAITTSPFNL
+355 TTAVNPVQPPFNL
-365 NTLSRGVSAADFYLS
+365 NTISRGVSAADFYLS

-409 KITLNLGDEIPVAQ
+409 KITLNLGDQIPVAN
-423 TTFGSIGGAGSLAT
+423 TTFGAIGGAGSLAT
-437 TPVSSYQ
+437 TPVSSYS
-444 YKPVGIIVIVTP
+444 YKDVGINVIVTP

-468 SVENSAVGQDVNIA
+468 SVENSAVGQDVSIA

-489 ATRKVETKIRLRDGE
+489 ASRKVETKIRLRDGE

-517 RTYKGFPGL
+517 RAYKGFPGL

-539 DLSSGQTDIVM
+539 DISSSQTDIVM

-559 HDLKQQDIDPVYIG
+559 HDLTQQDIDPVYIG

-580 TGPPPLIGAPEGAG
+580 TGPPPLIGAPESGGAAP
-594 SAPPV
+594 APPA
-599 PPGTAPGLAPAPGA
+599 PQAAPGQLAPAPGA
-613 PGTLQ
+613 TGTLP
-618 QPGVVPQTPTHAPAP
+618 QPGVVPQTPPAP
-633 TPPAPQPEAA
+633 STTPPLPPQPEAP
-643 QQPALQ
+643 QQPMLQ
-649 PEPAPT
+649 TEPSPT
-655 PAAQEAP
+655 PAAPQA
-662 PPPVPGGMRM
+662 PVPSGLRM
-672 TVTTPGT
+672 VVTTPGP
-679 EFRVGG
+679 EFRLGG

-698 RVTTVT
+698 RVSTVT

-709 NPAVL
+709 DPAVL

-722 SFMRQGGVTA
+722 SFMRQGGVEA
-732 QFTHQEDA
+732 QFTHQEDPA
-740 AAGRVDLT
+740 GGRVDLT

-762 LIAAVLF
+762 LIAAVMF
-769 EPVGPGSTSITAA
+769 EPVAAGSTTITAA
-782 GAAAGPGGA
+782 GAASGPGGA
-791 AVTVQT
+791 PVTVQAV
-797 TPASVTVK
+797 PASVTVK

>member
-1 VRIALAR
+1 
-8 LVPVALLAAAL
+8 VALLAAVL
-19 AGCAAGSSA
+19 AGCATGSSA
-28 YKKGYIAAKVH
+28 YKKGYTAAKVH

-51 VQDDPDKPEYRIA
+51 VQEDPDKPEYRIA

-78 AAKDFEAQGQ
+78 AGKEFEAQGQ

-112 VVDLD
+112 VMDID

-122 QIEAGRP
+122 QIEASRP

-142 LSPEPTL
+142 MTPEPTL
-149 NPSSREPLDLH
+149 NPASREPLDLH

-210 ANTLFY
+210 ANALFY

-242 RTFYLSHADAQD
+242 RTFYLSHAEATE

-267 VPMVPAFFP
+267 VPMVPAFYA
-276 NKNQNSITVRTSAP
+276 NKTQNSITVRGSAP
-290 MMAIMERLVE
+290 LVAIMERLVE

-307 EIILDVQILEV
+307 EINLDVQILEV
-318 NRTRAKQF
+318 NRGRAKQF
-326 GLDLSAYSITGIFS
+326 GLDLSAYSITGVFS
-340 PEVAPGVSTPTGGGA
+340 PEARPKGVGD
-355 SAITTSPFNL
+355 TTAVNPVQPPFNL
-365 NTLSRGVSAADFYLS
+365 NTISRGVSAADFYLS

-409 KITLNLGDEIPVAQ
+409 KITLNLGDQIPVAN
-423 TTFGSIGGAGSLAT
+423 TTFGAIGGAGSLAT
-437 TPVSSYQ
+437 TPVSSYS
-444 YKPVGIIVIVTP
+444 YKDVGINVIVTP

-468 SVENSAVGQDVNIA
+468 SVENSAVGQDVSIA

-489 ATRKVETKIRLRDGE
+489 ASRKVETKIRLRDGE

-517 RTYKGFPGL
+517 RAYKGFPGL

-539 DLSSGQTDIVM
+539 DISSSQTDIVM

-559 HDLKQQDIDPVYIG
+559 HDLTQQDIDPVYIG

-580 TGPPPLIGAPEGAG
+580 TGPPPLIGAPESGGAAP
-594 SAPPV
+594 APPA
-599 PPGTAPGLAPAPGA
+599 PQAAPGQLAPAPGA
-613 PGTLQ
+613 TGTLP
-618 QPGVVPQTPTHAPAP
+618 QPGVVPQTPPAP
-633 TPPAPQPEAA
+633 STTPPLPPQPEAP
-643 QQPALQ
+643 QQPMLQ
-649 PEPAPT
+649 PEPSPT
-655 PAAQEAP
+655 PAAPQA
-662 PPPVPGGMRM
+662 PVPSGLRM
-672 TVTTPGT
+672 VVTTPGP
-679 EFRVGG
+679 EFRLGG

-698 RVTTVT
+698 RVSTVT

-709 NPAVL
+709 DPAVL

-722 SFMRQGGVTA
+722 SFMRQGGVEA
-732 QFTHQEDA
+732 QFTHQEDPA
-740 AAGRVDLT
+740 GGRVDLT

-762 LIAAVLF
+762 LIAAVMF
-769 EPVGPGSTSITAA
+769 EPVAAGSTTITAA
-782 GAAAGPGGA
+782 GAASGPGGA
-791 AVTVQT
+791 PVTVQAA
-797 TPASVTVK
+797 PASVTVK